1 MQEALKQGRRVLAEG
16 HVHFGHSY
24 YSLGCLAAVRGQRA
38 TALDL
43 LRKAVD
49 LGWSERDILDDPS
62 LDSLRGDPEF
72 EVILVQVKKKIGEH

>member
-1 MQEALKQGRRVLAEG
+1 M
-16 HVHFGHSY
+16 HFGQSY

-49 LGWSERDILDDPS
+49 LGWYERDILDDPS
-62 LDSLRGDPEF
+62 LESLRGAPEF
-72 EVILVQVKKKIGEH
+72 KVIVAEVNKKVGED